1 MKSRGVKQPLRLDEG
16 RKDKIYS
23 EMVEIRKVDILNQMD
38 FKEGDEGGRVL
49 EHKKVE

>member
-1 MKSRGVKQPLRLDEG
+1 MRLDEG

-23 EMVEIRKVDILNQMD
+23 EMVEVRKVDILKQMD
-38 FKEGDEGGRVL
+38 FKDEEEKGRVF